1 MEVTM
6 DWDLAIERNREA
18 LKRIL
23 AALIAMAGLAGGG
36 TTLPRRLHR
45 AVTKLLRPAEAAAR
59 RLIIV
64 AARGLVVDPP
74 RFRPAKPKP
83 VSMEPLMRQL
93 GLAVVLSTAELRR
106 AAAKRRAAALRA
118 SRPRK
123 LSFPLLDPLTLPR
136 SFFGRPARR
145 YRPRTASVPRII
157 FLGSDERRPV
167 PPPPS
172 PYDPVSAVR
181 LALRLQA
188 LGRALD
194 DLPGQALR
202 FARWQAGRDARVA
215 LRKGSAAQGP
225 VAPRRAGRSAQGR
238 FDIINAQNGKRRRG
252 PYDRTSPLKPGHP
265 PGWRRKSTHEVHE
278 VLKDLQYFAVH
289 ALEKPDTS

>member
-1 MEVTM
+1 MEVAM
-6 DWDLAIERNREA
+6 DWNMAIERNREA

-23 AALIAMAGLAGGG
+23 AALVAMAGLAAGRS
-36 TTLPRRLHR
+36 TLTRRLHR

-64 AARGLVVDPP
+64 AARGLVVDAPP
-74 RFRPAKPKP
+74 VRRRKPKP
-83 VSMEPLMRQL
+83 ATMEPLMRAL
-93 GLAVVLSTAELRR
+93 GLAVVLSKADLVR
-106 AAAKRRAAALRA
+106 AAAKRRADALRA

-123 LSFPLLDPLTLPR
+123 LSLPLLDPLTLPR
-136 SFFGRPARR
+136 PWRPIQR
-145 YRPRTASVPRII
+145 SVPRII

-172 PYDPVSAVR
+172 PYDPVSARR
-181 LALRLQA
+181 LALRLDA

-202 FARWQAGRDARVA
+202 FARWRAGRAARVA
-215 LRKGSAAQGP
+215 LRKEGAAQG
-225 VAPRRAGRSAQGR
+225 RLERS
-238 FDIINAQNGKRRRG
+238 AQNGKRRRG
-252 PYDRTSPLKPGHP
+252 PYDRTSALKPGHP

-278 VLKDLQYFAVH
+278 VLKDLQHFAVH

>member
-1 MEVTM
+1 M
-6 DWDLAIERNREA
+6 DWNMAIERNREA

-23 AALIAMAGLAGGG
+23 AALVAMAGLAGGA

-83 VSMEPLMRQL
+83 LTMEPLMRQL
-93 GLAVVLSTAELRR
+93 GLAVVLSKAELRR

-118 SRPRK
+118 ARPRK

-136 SFFGRPARR
+136 GFFGRPARS
-145 YRPRTASVPRII
+145 YRPRTASVPRIT

-181 LALRLQA
+181 LSLRLQA

-194 DLPGQALR
+194 DLPGQAKR
-202 FARWQAGRDARVA
+202 FARWQAGCNAKHARE
-215 LRKGSAAQGP
+215 KEQ
-225 VAPRRAGRSAQGR
+225 RAVQGR
-238 FDIINAQNGKRRRG
+238 RKRSAQNGKRRRG
-252 PYDRTSPLKPGHP
+252 PYDRTSALKPGRP